1 LFRRGASAAPRTLA
15 GKDDFMHF
23 VFGEPA
29 CCSWFVD
36 EKPVDEN
43 ALARRSR
50 WLLGVTGGYQNKV
63 GKVG

>member
-1 LFRRGASAAPRTLA
+1 
-15 GKDDFMHF
+15 MHF

-29 CCSWFVD
+29 CRSWFVD

-43 ALARRSR
+43 ALALRSR
-50 WLLGVTGGYQNKV
+50 RLLGVTGGYQNKV